1 VFQIEQTR
9 FPVPFRAVPSTEL
22 FCGLSGNHPRELSK
36 NRRICLWLGATK
48 LYLKRTMTVTSPSF
62 DHSNPL
68 TTRGVRLTAESGA
81 VTFQVHECG
90 LVVIGK
96 SNWNFQQVVSPFWR
110 LYYNASPGCAVM
122 FRRRRIALGPN
133 RAVIIPERVQFDCA
147 ANAGAPHLWLHFSIN
162 HPLAMIADAPLVLNV
177 DDSLRRSLRKLQ
189 RAIEGTQPRA
199 TLLHLCTGVLHLCV
213 ADLGGRLMLRPMA
226 PRLRALLEFIDLG
239 LASPFSNDGL
249 AARSGLSTGAFVRW
263 FRRETGATPAAYVTG
278 RRLRE
283 ACRQLAFTDAT
294 IDGIAA
300 AVGFADRHHFSRV
313 FKQRIGCGPASFRK
327 GKPGSRDF
335 PAGDP

>member
-1 VFQIEQTR
+1 M
-9 FPVPFRAVPSTEL
+9 PVESL
-22 FCGLSGNHPRELSK
+22 
-36 NRRICLWLGATK
+36 
-48 LYLKRTMTVTSPSF
+48 SF

-68 TTRGVRLTAESGA
+68 TTHGLRLTAESGA

-90 LVVIGK
+90 RVVIGK
-96 SNWNFQQVVSPFWR
+96 NNWNFQQVVSPFWR

-147 ANAGAPHLWLHFSIN
+147 ANAGAPHLWVHFSIN
-162 HPLAMIADAPLVLNV
+162 HALATIADAPLVLDV
-177 DDSLRRSLRKLQ
+177 DETLRRSLQKLQ
-189 RAIEGTQPRA
+189 RAIEGSQSRT
-199 TLLHLCTGVLHLCV
+199 TLWHLCTGVLHFCV
-213 ADLGGRLMLRPMA
+213 ADLDGRVVLRPMA

-239 LASPFSNDGL
+239 MGSPFSNDGL
-249 AARSGLSTGAFVRW
+249 AARTGLSTGAFLRW
-263 FRRETGATPAAYVTG
+263 FRRETGTTPAAYVTG

-294 IDGIAA
+294 IDDIAA

-313 FKQRIGCGPASFRK
+313 FKQRMGCGPASFRK
-327 GKPGSRDF
+327 GKPGSTDV
-335 PAGDP
+335 PACNTSFSPTPSGSA